1 MKTPIAFAARF
12 GTTALF
18 VASLME
24 ATHTFAGQI
33 NETVTSILPGF
44 SQGASQANVENST
57 LMPLILDAPN
67 EDDGF
72 AGANL
77 NGSAGIA
84 SLSAHACSGPT
95 GGEGGFFVGGATG
108 GASID
113 YSASYQITST
123 TLPFGAPVFVYLVAN
138 GARSESVAFDSD
150 PNNPSS
156 TNVAGVSGEGHI
168 NFSVGSSQY
177 AFPGTFVHS
186 NNYFDGEQK
195 FKTGLFN
202 GQDTTQLGTVV
213 GGTFERSV
221 VPAHVGDNVSVAVI
235 AGITT
240 TSGAIVG
247 ADNQADTEVVLNW
260 GISPFSDDIQL
271 VSLTGGPAPPAGAP
285 SLDQVLTLVP
295 PRPPTV
301 DGGVPE
307 PSTIALLAIV
317 FCIRGRRFGTSRR
330 QHHAS

>member
-1 MKTPIAFAARF
+1 MKAQFTFTTWCGRAVLFAALLVR
-12 GTTALF
+12 TTF
-18 VASLME
+18 S
-24 ATHTFAGQI
+24 FAGQV
-33 NETVTSILPGF
+33 NESVTSILPG
-44 SQGASQANVENST
+44 SSHGASQANVDNST

-72 AGANL
+72 SSSNL
-77 NGSAGIA
+77 NGAAGTA
-84 SLSAHACSGPT
+84 SLSVHACSGPA
-95 GGEGGFFVGGATG
+95 GGDGGYFVGGATG
-108 GASID
+108 NASLD
-113 YSASYQITST
+113 YSAGYQITST
-123 TLPFGAPVFVYLVAN
+123 TLPFGAPVFIYLVAN

-150 PNNPSS
+150 ANHPSS

-202 GQDTTQLGTVV
+202 GQDSTQLGTVV
-213 GGTFERSV
+213 GGTFEKSV
-221 VPAHVGDNVSVAVI
+221 VPAHVGDNVSVAVL
-235 AGITT
+235 AGITS

-285 SLDQVLTLVP
+285 SLDQVLTLMP

-301 DGGVPE
+301 DGGTPE
-307 PSTIALLAIV
+307 PSTTALLAVMLCRIATL
-317 FCIRGRRFGTSRR
+317 RLTKQRD
-330 QHHAS
+330 